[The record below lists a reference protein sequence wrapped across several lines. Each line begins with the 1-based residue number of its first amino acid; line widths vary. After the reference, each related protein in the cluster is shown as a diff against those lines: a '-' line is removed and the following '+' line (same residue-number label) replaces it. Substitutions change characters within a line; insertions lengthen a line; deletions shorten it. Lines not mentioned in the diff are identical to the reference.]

1 MTRTTVLP
9 FVPYSL
15 VSLIHLVALLVG
27 DSTVTMI
34 SKRLLMPVLILA
46 VVIACFRRREQ
57 PLVLITIALLV
68 SWAGD
73 IFIGMPGDIGFLIGL
88 GCFFLAHVTYL
99 VLFLGRLRLR
109 RVPWLAVG
117 FVVWWVALL
126 AVLAPS
132 LGALLVPVAIY
143 GLVLG
148 ATAAVSLACTGW
160 VAAGGILFLVSD
172 TILAFKFFYPGF
184 SLWEAD
190 FVIMLLYVAAQG
202 FIAFGATRSRVTATS
217 RVALAV

>member
-15 VSLIHLVALLVG
+15 VGLLHLAALLAG
-27 DSTVTMI
+27 DDTLSTI
-34 SKRLLMPVLILA
+34 SKRLLMPALILA
-46 VVIACFRRREQ
+46 VVIACFRRRGQ
-57 PLVLITIALLV
+57 PLALIAIALLV

-88 GCFFLAHVTYL
+88 ACFFLAHVTYL
-99 VLFLGRLRLR
+99 VLFLGRLRVR
-109 RVPWLAVG
+109 RVPLLAVG
-117 FVVWWVALL
+117 FVVWWIALVV
-126 AVLAPS
+126 VLAPS
-132 LGALLVPVAIY
+132 LGALLVPVAVY

-148 ATAAVSLACTGW
+148 ASASAALACTGW
-160 VAAGGILFLVSD
+160 VTAGGILFLVSD
-172 TILAFKFFYPGF
+172 TILAFKLFYPGF

-202 FIAFGATRSRVTATS
+202 FIAFGTTRSGVTAAS